1 MHGKTEENEGGKS
14 YKDMN
19 NYYYY
24 ISTLILFI
32 LEAILA
38 IVIPDVSTVFDF
50 LAAISVTCLG
60 FAFPALFF
68 IAAEKKFPN
77 TELIK
82 QNGFHRKMAYV
93 HILLALIVFA
103 LSMTSNFINIY
114 SNK

>member
-1 MHGKTEENEGGKS
+1 
-14 YKDMN
+14 MN

-24 ISTLILFI
+24 ISTLILFT

-60 FAFPALFF
+60 FAFPAFF
-68 IAAEKKFPN
+68 FLAAEKKYPN
-77 TELIK
+77 PDMIK
-82 QNGFHRKMAYV
+82 QNGFHRIMAYI
-93 HILLALIVFA
+93 HILLAIIVFS

-114 SNK
+114 KK